1 MPSSSSVEVRVEAE
15 VGVGVELGV
24 EVGVEVEV
32 EVGFILLFWVG
43 GVRWGG
49 DGVVGEV
56 VYKAISASN

>member
-32 EVGFILLFWVG
+32 GFILLFWVG
-43 GVRWGG
+43 GVRWDG